1 MNRKHPACQCGDNA
15 RDLGLSRHEVPT
27 DDIAQVMSRRQCHE
41 RLSASRGAFGGIR
54 YGTKPADQYWSR
66 GLCCRPRPTCASQAL
81 KDVTLPPAESTHG
94 RPCPKWNSNPHALA
108 GMRLRS
114 ARVYQF
120 RHSGTSTKT
129 TKLLAPTSQAT
140 SRCLGEMIAPR
151 TRDSGTKGTQ
161 GTSFDRDAVREQILH
176 QNRLP
181 PLRRVGE
188 MLRDALGGTAAL
200 GCPASSSIATSRR
213 ARARRVIQSVPG
225 FLALGSPVGGGA
237 WSVAA
242 GAPRSS
248 VRIGLSASAQI

>member
-41 RLSASRGAFGGIR
+41 RLSASRGVFGGIR

-81 KDVTLPPAESTHG
+81 KDVTLPRAESTHG

-140 SRCLGEMIAPR
+140 SRYQQSDCQLMRP
-151 TRDSGTKGTQ
+151 
-161 GTSFDRDAVREQILH
+161 TSA
-176 QNRLP
+176 
-181 PLRRVGE
+181 
-188 MLRDALGGTAAL
+188 ATAAIVRAFRHGNDDEL
-200 GCPASSSIATSRR
+200 IETGVTVGHDTSC
-213 ARARRVIQSVPG
+213 QSV
-225 FLALGSPVGGGA
+225 
-237 WSVAA
+237 W
-242 GAPRSS
+242 AP
-248 VRIGLSASAQI
+248 